1 MGYLALVE
9 IPSVIIGFVT
19 AVAAGIIIKLW
30 LEYYYRPVLVIDGNE
45 TIIIRQ
51 IGLRTG
57 IAQGNAVVL
66 FNANRFRVRDS
77 GRSAAKDCKAYVH
90 YNDNDVERTAWLI
103 SNTNGEHTVT
113 LNVEDREFVDLCAI
127 SDDVDLPR
135 VIPLERGYPGSI
147 DLCTRLT
154 PGARDIIV
162 RITSSNARPTERRV
176 RLHTGVAH
184 FPEEHGRIVEFID

>member
-127 SDDVDLPR
+127 SDDVNLPR

-147 DLCTRLT
+147 DLCTRLP

-176 RLHTGVAH
+176 RLHTGVDH
-184 FPEEHGRIVEFID
+184 FPEQHGRIVEFID

>member
-1 MGYLALVE
+1 LGYLALVE

>member
-1 MGYLALVE
+1 LVE

-127 SDDVDLPR
+127 SDDVNLPR

-147 DLCTRLT
+147 DLCTRLP

-176 RLHTGVAH
+176 RLHTGVDH
-184 FPEEHGRIVEFID
+184 FPEQHGRIVEFID

>member
-1 MGYLALVE
+1 
-9 IPSVIIGFVT
+9 
-19 AVAAGIIIKLW
+19 LW

-113 LNVEDREFVDLCAI
+113 LNVKDREFVDLCAI
-127 SDDVDLPR
+127 SDDVNLPR

-147 DLCTRLT
+147 DLCTRLP

-176 RLHTGVAH
+176 RLHTGVDH
-184 FPEEHGRIVEFID
+184 FPEQHGRIVEFID

>member
-1 MGYLALVE
+1 LVE

-19 AVAAGIIIKLW
+19 AVAAGIIIELW

-127 SDDVDLPR
+127 SDDVNLPR

-147 DLCTRLT
+147 DLCTRLP

-176 RLHTGVAH
+176 RLHTGVDH
-184 FPEEHGRIVEFID
+184 FPEQHGRIVEFID

>member
-1 MGYLALVE
+1 LGYLALVE

-77 GRSAAKDCKAYVH
+77 GRSAANDCKAYVH
-90 YNDNDVERTAWLI
+90 YNDNDVEHTAWLI

-127 SDDVDLPR
+127 SDDVNLPR
-135 VIPLERGYPGSI
+135 VIPLERGYPGNI
-147 DLCTRLT
+147 DLCTRLP

-176 RLHTGVAH
+176 RLTYWC
-184 FPEEHGRIVEFID
+184 

>member
-1 MGYLALVE
+1 LGYLALVE

-127 SDDVDLPR
+127 SDDVNLPR

-147 DLCTRLT
+147 DLCTRLP

-176 RLHTGVAH
+176 RLTYWC
-184 FPEEHGRIVEFID
+184 

>member
-103 SNTNGEHTVT
+103 SNTNGEYTVT

-127 SDDVDLPR
+127 SDDVNLPR

-147 DLCTRLT
+147 DLCTRLP

-176 RLHTGVAH
+176 RLHTGVDH
-184 FPEEHGRIVEFID
+184 FPEQHGRIVKFID

>member
-9 IPSVIIGFVT
+9 IPTVIIGFVT
-19 AVAAGIIIKLW
+19 AVAAGVIIKLW
-30 LEYYYRPVLVIDGNE
+30 LEHYYRPVLVIDGNE

-66 FNANRFRVRDS
+66 FNANRFRVRNS
-77 GRSAAKDCKAYVH
+77 GRSAAKNCKAYVH

-127 SDDVDLPR
+127 SDDVNLPR

-147 DLCTRLT
+147 DLCTRLP

-176 RLHTGVAH
+176 RLHTGVDH
-184 FPEEHGRIVEFID
+184 FPEQHGRIVEFIG

>member
-1 MGYLALVE
+1 LVE

-77 GRSAAKDCKAYVH
+77 GRSAAKDCKGYVH
-90 YNDNDVERTAWLI
+90 YNDKDVERTAWLI
-103 SNTNGEHTVT
+103 SNTNGEYTVT

-127 SDDVDLPR
+127 SDDVNLPR

-147 DLCTRLT
+147 DLCTRLP

-176 RLHTGVAH
+176 RLRTGVDH
-184 FPEEHGRIVEFID
+184 FPEQHGRIVEFID

>member
-19 AVAAGIIIKLW
+19 AVAAGVIIKLW
-30 LEYYYRPVLVIDGNE
+30 LEHYYRPVLVIDGNE

-66 FNANRFRVRDS
+66 FNANRFRVRNS

-127 SDDVDLPR
+127 SDDVNLPR

-147 DLCTRLT
+147 DLCTRLP

-176 RLHTGVAH
+176 RLHTGVDH
-184 FPEEHGRIVEFID
+184 FPEQHGRIVEFIG

>member
-19 AVAAGIIIKLW
+19 AVAAGIIIELW

-113 LNVEDREFVDLCAI
+113 LNVKDREFVDLCAI
-127 SDDVDLPR
+127 SDDVNLPR

-147 DLCTRLT
+147 DLCTRLP

-176 RLHTGVAH
+176 RLHTGVDH
-184 FPEEHGRIVEFID
+184 FPEQHGRIVEFID

>member
-1 MGYLALVE
+1 LGYLALVE

-19 AVAAGIIIKLW
+19 AVVAGIIIKLW

-77 GRSAAKDCKAYVH
+77 GRSAAKDCKAYIH

-127 SDDVDLPR
+127 SDDVNLPR

-147 DLCTRLT
+147 DLCTRLP

-176 RLHTGVAH
+176 RLRTGVDH
-184 FPEEHGRIVEFID
+184 FPEQHGRIVEFID

>member
-1 MGYLALVE
+1 LVE

-19 AVAAGIIIKLW
+19 AVAAGIIIELW

-113 LNVEDREFVDLCAI
+113 LNVKDREFVDLCAI
-127 SDDVDLPR
+127 SDDVNLPR

-147 DLCTRLT
+147 DLCTRLP

-176 RLHTGVAH
+176 RLHTGVDH
-184 FPEEHGRIVEFID
+184 FPEQHGRIVEFID